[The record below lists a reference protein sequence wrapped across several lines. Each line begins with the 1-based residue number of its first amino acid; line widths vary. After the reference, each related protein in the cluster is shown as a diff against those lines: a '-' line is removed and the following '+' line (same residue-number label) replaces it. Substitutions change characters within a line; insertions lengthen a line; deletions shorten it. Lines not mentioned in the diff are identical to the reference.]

1 MYVDSHS
8 WLFIVFY
15 AGKKTEA
22 LGFYRRELTMFSKP
36 NSLEEASYSFM
47 YFFSCVR
54 MVLFYSISKQK
65 ITFESFSVA
74 I

>member
-1 MYVDSHS
+1 MDMYVDSHS

-36 NSLEEASYSFM
+36 NSLEEASFIHV
-47 YFFSCVR
+47 FF
-54 MVLFYSISKQK
+54 
-65 ITFESFSVA
+65 
-74 I
+74 